1 MGWRAEA
8 GATQGGHSRMFC
20 CCCQRPPFPSCSA
33 RACDPGS
40 HAYLR
45 GRSAPTKHTHTQSA
59 AGAAWTLAGAARLPS
74 VTHSHE
80 SPRLSAAPGVE
91 WYHRMPYLPPI
102 SQPGGPSPSR
112 LASSEHCRC
121 PTSPN
126 PSPACLALLK
136 GAPTQALAPASHQQH
151 GPRQVSWSQASGL
164 VVIGLGPQRHVP
176 QRQGQP
182 SFCRP
187 SP

>member
-1 MGWRAEA
+1 
-8 GATQGGHSRMFC
+8 
-20 CCCQRPPFPSCSA
+20 
-33 RACDPGS
+33 
-40 HAYLR
+40 
-45 GRSAPTKHTHTQSA
+45 
-59 AGAAWTLAGAARLPS
+59 
-74 VTHSHE
+74 
-80 SPRLSAAPGVE
+80 
-91 WYHRMPYLPPI
+91 MPYLPPI

-164 VVIGLGPQRHVP
+164 VVIGLGP
-176 QRQGQP
+176 
-182 SFCRP
+182 
-187 SP
+187 